1 MTTYLENYLASV
13 NTLPTELRRNFELMR
28 QLDEKTQE
36 DTSKVES
43 VLGQYRS
50 SNKRPI
56 NELLT
61 DQKIE
66 ELRQNLQDCIERGEE
81 KIKIA
86 GQTYEVVDK
95 HIRRLDQDL
104 KKFELELER
113 ERLQQEQQQKQ
124 VLKAKG
130 KQKTAQ
136 RRGSRRVS
144 TVNGANTN
152 GSAVEETDPRK
163 LKRPRTSDSLPL
175 MPSQPEGTLYI
186 PLEPQ
191 VAGFDIPEMPIDPN
205 EPVYCTCRRVSFGQ
219 MIGCDNENCPIEWF
233 HFECVGLTEPVK
245 GKWYCHQ
252 CRERKT

>member
-1 MTTYLENYLASV
+1 
-13 NTLPTELRRNFELMR
+13 MR

-36 DTSKVES
+36 ATAKVES
-43 VLGQYRS
+43 VLGQYHS
-50 SNKRPI
+50 GSKRP
-56 NELLT
+56 NEILS

-113 ERLQQEQQQKQ
+113 ERLQQEQQQNQ

-130 KQKTAQ
+130 KQKTTTTRQ
-136 RRGSRRVS
+136 RGGRHRVS
-144 TVNGANTN
+144 DGPTTN
-152 GSAVEETDPRK
+152 GSAAEDADFEGVR
-163 LKRPRTSDSLPL
+163 KRPRTDSLAL
-175 MPSQPEGTLYI
+175 IPSQTEGTLY
-186 PLEPQ
+186 PSELDEVAQ
-191 VAGFDIPEMPIDPN
+191 VSPTGFDIPEMPIDPN

-233 HFECVGLTEPVK
+233 HFECVELTEPVK
-245 GKWYCHQ
+245 GKWYCPQ
-252 CRERKT
+252 CRDRKNN